1 MRKIR
6 PSWLELIGYSV
17 TALGT
22 FANFYMVNDVRRCNS
37 RRIVNTRFE
46 VKKKKRARNVKG
58 SVNGSVTITFL
69 YRCTIFFH
77 CNVVFHSV
85 NQRNSDF

>member
-1 MRKIR
+1 M
-6 PSWLELIGYSV
+6 

-46 VKKKKRARNVKG
+46 IMRMKSVEQSEKKFETDPCLLLSFTSVLFFFFNEMLFFIALTKG
-58 SVNGSVTITFL
+58 IP
-69 YRCTIFFH
+69 IFD
-77 CNVVFHSV
+77 SWL
-85 NQRNSDF
+85 